1 MSGAAFGFLEVPAC
15 RFTVSGSR
23 SAAPFRFL
31 DSVADSAK
39 DSAAGPEVDERP
51 EGLRGE

>member
-1 MSGAAFGFLEVPAC
+1 MSGAGFCFREAPAR
-15 RFTVSGSR
+15 RFAVSGSR